1 MFEQATLSNA
11 NAGRRAWT
19 TGLGFAGEAAFVA
32 FIALAPM
39 IWPEVLPKPQALL
52 LLLTPPAPVP
62 PVQTT
67 AVKPRTAQAP
77 AARMHFDAATLPR
90 RLPIMDPMLMEEQPP
105 VIGGVPGAGIPIGG
119 GNSLIEGIL
128 GAGPAVPARP
138 IVSKKPEPHAE
149 TGSVEPRRIRTSSM
163 ELARLI
169 RRVEPIY
176 PYIAKTAHVSGTVEL
191 TAVVGIDGHIRELK
205 ALSGNPLLIQAAIDA
220 VRQWIYA
227 PPILNGERVEV
238 VAPITVKFLL
248 NQ

>member
-32 FIALAPM
+32 FIALAPI

-62 PVQTT
+62 PAQTT

-77 AARMHFDAATLPR
+77 ARIHFDASTLPR
-90 RLPIMDPMLMEEQPP
+90 IIPP
-105 VIGGVPGAGIPIGG
+105 VIRIVTEEPPSVIGGIPGPGIPIRG

-128 GAGPAVPARP
+128 GAGPAVPTRP

-149 TGSVEPRRIRTSSM
+149 TGSAEPRRIRTSSI

-169 RRVEPIY
+169 HRVEPIY

-191 TAVVGIDGHIRELK
+191 TAVVGVDGHIRELK
-205 ALSGNPLLIQAAIDA
+205 VLSGSPLLIQAAIDA
-220 VRQWIYA
+220 VRQWVYA